1 MDNQPQNPQAG
12 NSDSLEP
19 AITNATP
26 SDPETIEPHDDDA
39 YLSGGGGPI
48 PGNKANYAKTVLD
61 HRYKD
66 SRDRRWMRSILF
78 VICLGLAGY
87 FLCLGLSITQDIVSG
102 LLSYKKTVT
111 DAVSAAIKARTG
123 VTTAQELA
131 GFIVPPESINH
142 AKELAKTAKDTDIS
156 VIKGFLDSTNWL
168 SASPLITLVAFVL
181 GVGLTLMLGLIKVVF
196 RSEAEAKE
204 KEKEVE
210 DDLRGVLATPVSKVL
225 EELALK
231 IKDFFA
237 KLK

>member
-12 NSDSLEP
+12 NADSPEP
-19 AITNATP
+19 ANTAGIPPEAETP
-26 SDPETIEPHDDDA
+26 EPHDDDD

-48 PGNKANYAKTVLD
+48 PKNKAVYAKTVLD
-61 HRYKD
+61 HRHKD

-87 FLCLGLSITQDIVSG
+87 FLCLGLSITKDIVSG

-111 DAVSAAIKARTG
+111 DAVSAAINARAG

-131 GFIVPPESINH
+131 GFIVPPESLNH

-181 GVGLTLMLGLIKVVF
+181 GVGLTLMLGLMKVVF

-204 KEKEVE
+204 KDREAE
-210 DDLRGVLATPVSKVL
+210 DDLKGVLATPVSKVL

-231 IKDFFA
+231 IKDFFT
-237 KLK
+237 KSR